1 MTRLPY
7 SPQQDDTVARLL
19 DRDIPTVPG
28 RMWCV
33 LAGEWKFDG
42 NRIAFDGTRAEL
54 RDLRD
59 AAEQAEAGDRLVV
72 WMPRLKRQ
80 RGRIPKS
87 LRCGFT
93 VFNDGQHLIAFQSVV
108 FVPRPGKI
116 DLIATTS
123 SGQFVTVPAHDVAA
137 WDGSPVDA
145 PTVTLMS

>member
-1 MTRLPY
+1 MTQLPY
-7 SPQQDDTVARLL
+7 SPLQDDTVARLL
-19 DRDIPTVPG
+19 ERDIPTVPG
-28 RMWCV
+28 RLWCV

-59 AAEQAEAGDRLVV
+59 AAEHAEAGDRLVI

-87 LRCGFT
+87 LRCGYT

-108 FVPRPGKI
+108 FVPRAGKI
-116 DLIATTS
+116 DLVATTS
-123 SGQFVTVPAHDVAA
+123 SGQFVTVPMHDVAA

>member
-1 MTRLPY
+1 MAQPPY
-7 SPQQDDTVARLL
+7 SPQQDDTIARLL
-19 DRDIPTVPG
+19 ERDIPTVPG
-28 RMWCV
+28 RLWCV

-42 NRIAFDGTRAEL
+42 NRIAFDGTPAEL
-54 RDLRD
+54 RELRE
-59 AAEQAEAGDRLVV
+59 AADNAESGSTLVV

-93 VFNDGQHLIAFQSVV
+93 VFNDGQHLIAFQSVA

-123 SGQFVTVPAHDVAA
+123 SGQFVTVPVHDVAA
-137 WDGSPVDA
+137 WDGSSVDA
-145 PTVTLMS
+145 PTVTIAS

>member
-1 MTRLPY
+1 MTQLPY

-19 DRDIPTVPG
+19 ERDIPTVPG
-28 RMWCV
+28 RLWCV

-87 LRCGFT
+87 LRCGYT

-108 FVPRPGKI
+108 FVPRAGKI

-123 SGQFVTVPAHDVAA
+123 SGQFVTVPALDVAA

-145 PTVTLMS
+145 PTVTIAS